1 MKVYVDPRCI
11 ITYSSYYLY
20 GLYEYFGKSNVRF
33 SNKFFRDVDM
43 SHYNHR
49 NDALMLFVIIDE
61 LGSIKKEAID
71 FRDGRDILLNAYY
84 WSHVYAKINYNKEF
98 TVVPEPRTKLLSIPP
113 SFAVKIYN
121 LPQTIFH
128 TIRNSYLVFG
138 QKSLCG
144 GKTMM
149 SLKTFIANYIYLYFW
164 RQKLEQYEASCK
176 RSNQDYIFF
185 ISTLWSHENCVAS
198 TNVFRSEYMLYC
210 HNHPKI
216 LFEGG
221 FLIKDKNRQGE
232 VYERLRLKGHIPI
245 SAYIDNT
252 KKSLIVFNTPS
263 CWDCHGW
270 KLGEFLAMGK
280 AIISTPI
287 TNELPYPLI
296 HRQNI
301 YIINSKEELYKA
313 VDLLIE
319 DHALRTSLEE
329 NAKAYYREYVA
340 PEKVIESIV
349 NKLRDI

>member
-61 LGSIKKEAID
+61 LGSIKKVAID

-149 SLKTFIANYIYLYFW
+149 SLKTFIANYIYLTYW
-164 RQKLEQYEASCK
+164 R
-176 RSNQDYIFF
+176 N
-185 ISTLWSHENCVAS
+185 
-198 TNVFRSEYMLYC
+198 
-210 HNHPKI
+210 
-216 LFEGG
+216 
-221 FLIKDKNRQGE
+221 
-232 VYERLRLKGHIPI
+232 
-245 SAYIDNT
+245 
-252 KKSLIVFNTPS
+252 
-263 CWDCHGW
+263 
-270 KLGEFLAMGK
+270 
-280 AIISTPI
+280 
-287 TNELPYPLI
+287 
-296 HRQNI
+296 
-301 YIINSKEELYKA
+301 
-313 VDLLIE
+313 
-319 DHALRTSLEE
+319 
-329 NAKAYYREYVA
+329 
-340 PEKVIESIV
+340 
-349 NKLRDI
+349 

>member
-61 LGSIKKEAID
+61 LGSINKVAID

-149 SLKTFIANYIYLYFW
+149 SLKTFIANYIYLYFR

-185 ISTLWSHENCVAS
+185 ISTL
-198 TNVFRSEYMLYC
+198 
-210 HNHPKI
+210 
-216 LFEGG
+216 
-221 FLIKDKNRQGE
+221 
-232 VYERLRLKGHIPI
+232 
-245 SAYIDNT
+245 
-252 KKSLIVFNTPS
+252 
-263 CWDCHGW
+263 
-270 KLGEFLAMGK
+270 
-280 AIISTPI
+280 
-287 TNELPYPLI
+287 
-296 HRQNI
+296 
-301 YIINSKEELYKA
+301 
-313 VDLLIE
+313 
-319 DHALRTSLEE
+319 
-329 NAKAYYREYVA
+329 
-340 PEKVIESIV
+340 
-349 NKLRDI
+349 